1 MADAIIVMI
10 VLAAMAAA
18 IAYIVKAKK
27 RGVKCIGCSAGD
39 TCGSKGNPMAA
50 CSACGD
56 IDEIVQQIKLQ
67 NDVDKK

>member
-18 IAYIVKAKK
+18 IVYIVKAKK

-39 TCGSKGNPMAA
+39 TCGSKGNPSAT

-56 IDEIVQQIKLQ
+56 IDEIVHQIKCQCQ
-67 NDVDKK
+67 NEKK